1 MKQTRKTP
9 SYIFLDL
16 AQMANG
22 AASALGNLRSEI
34 DVIRAGRAD
43 RQAAASGSVPRE
55 DFDAALS
62 RIEALAARIAVLE
75 ARLDALAQTPVT
87 TKSNLPGPR
96 KQNQQKRQKKSDQ
109 CRLLRMLDFCKN
121 HTKCG
126 QDLSRPLH
134 FVLNSSGKFVIFIRI
149 DVLSGQV
156 L

>member
-62 RIEALAARIAVLE
+62 RIEALAARIALLE
-75 ARLDALAQTPVT
+75 ARLDAMTRTPVRT
-87 TKSNLPGPR
+87 KTKSARPA
-96 KQNQQKRQKKSDQ
+96 KAKSTKKA
-109 CRLLRMLDFCKN
+109 K
-121 HTKCG
+121 K
-126 QDLSRPLH
+126 
-134 FVLNSSGKFVIFIRI
+134 V
-149 DVLSGQV
+149 
-156 L
+156 

>member
-9 SYIFLDL
+9 SYIFLDF

-75 ARLDALAQTPVT
+75 GRLDALAQTSVT
-87 TKSNLPGPR
+87 TKSKPAQPV
-96 KQNQQKRQKKSDQ
+96 KAKSAKKA
-109 CRLLRMLDFCKN
+109 K
-121 HTKCG
+121 K
-126 QDLSRPLH
+126 
-134 FVLNSSGKFVIFIRI
+134 V
-149 DVLSGQV
+149 
-156 L
+156 

>member
-87 TKSNLPGPR
+87 TKPKPGRPV
-96 KQNQQKRQKKSDQ
+96 KAKSAKKA
-109 CRLLRMLDFCKN
+109 K
-121 HTKCG
+121 K
-126 QDLSRPLH
+126 
-134 FVLNSSGKFVIFIRI
+134 V
-149 DVLSGQV
+149 
-156 L
+156 

>member
-1 MKQTRKTP
+1 MRQKRKTP

-75 ARLDALAQTPVT
+75 ARLDALAQPPVT
-87 TKSNLPGPR
+87 KKTKPARPAKAKSA
-96 KQNQQKRQKKSDQ
+96 KKV
-109 CRLLRMLDFCKN
+109 K
-121 HTKCG
+121 K
-126 QDLSRPLH
+126 
-134 FVLNSSGKFVIFIRI
+134 V
-149 DVLSGQV
+149 
-156 L
+156 